1 MWDISNGLILKKFDL
16 DKNVLGTNKV
26 VKLKMYFNLSIMLL
40 LMKNGRICFYKSNE
54 LVKLLDLNTDKEAAH
69 NFLILNSDDMFI
81 RKKKSIKIID
91 TETFNFHRVDLNDG
105 LLLND
110 ITVTSFNPIKSAIPP
125 NRIVVYLNESD
136 ALALLD
142 KSLKNFLY
150 YSPYTKQFNQ
160 IDSDNN
166 SNNIS
171 KFVNRNDETI
181 YQKFFSFYP
190 LAKLKYKVLYCKSSI
205 IYFSISVLNESIDA
219 DSCNSRP
226 ILSTIVIKASLGAT
240 ANNNMEFLVLKV
252 YPFCRCFE
260 FTVVNNAEDENIF
273 FSFNYVSE
281 IDLNKT
287 SLHLKAEPKCEANLI
302 QVWHLKTNQ
311 KLFELDLKHNE
322 SNVDLITLDAM
333 KEYLMFFDNKKFLW
347 LYRLKDKAKMACLY
361 IYGLANQIKFSSDSK
376 FACLNMNDRRIFT
389 LMLIDPDVKE
399 QKMRIKELPSRFR
412 QEITDMSNEIDNS
425 QDFKNDNASVNN
437 ETDSFTDN
445 DVSNDDEEYDS
456 DEEKTLNNKSKL
468 TKMIKDE
475 DTESLDELKKNE
487 SKL

>member
-1 MWDISNGLILKKFDL
+1 
-16 DKNVLGTNKV
+16 
-26 VKLKMYFNLSIMLL
+26 
-40 LMKNGRICFYKSNE
+40 MKNGRICFYKSNE
-54 LVKLLDLNTDKEAAH
+54 LVKQIDLNTDKEDVH
-69 NFLILNSDDMFI
+69 NFLIINSDDLII

-91 TETFNFHRVDLNDG
+91 TKTFDFHCVDLNDG

-110 ITVTSFNPIKSAIPP
+110 ITLTCFNPIKTPRPP
-125 NRIVVYLNESD
+125 NRIVIYLYESD
-136 ALALLD
+136 SLVLLD

-171 KFVNRNDETI
+171 KFVNRNDETS
-181 YQKFFSFYP
+181 YQKFFSCYP

-205 IYFSISVLNESIDA
+205 IYLSISVLNEPIDA
-219 DSCNSRP
+219 DSSNSRA
-226 ILSTIVIKASLGAT
+226 ILSTIVVKASMSAT

-287 SLHLKAEPKCEANLI
+287 SLHLKAEPKFEANLI
-302 QVWHLKTNQ
+302 QVWHLKTNL

-322 SNVDLITLDAM
+322 FNVDLITLDSM

-347 LYRLKDKAKMACLY
+347 LYRLKDKAKLACLY
-361 IYGLANQIKFSSDSK
+361 MYGLANQIKFSSDSK
-376 FACLNMNDRRIFT
+376 FACLNMSDRKIYT

-399 QKMRIKELPSRFR
+399 HKMRIKELPSRYKR
-412 QEITDMSNEIDNS
+412 EITSMTDDLVDNN
-425 QDFKNDNASVNN
+425 QDFKNDNISVND
-437 ETDSFTDN
+437 EIDSFSNKD
-445 DVSNDDEEYDS
+445 DSNDDEEYDA
-456 DEEKTLNNKSKL
+456 DEENNLPKTKL
-468 TKMIKDE
+468 TKKVRDE

-487 SKL
+487 SINLNKTYFIKKIVKKISF